1 MNEVGSRGSGK
12 CRPRGAVAALSF
24 MLVFC
29 SPTFA
34 EEPREV
40 HGSSDAYSAQGV
52 TLAWG
57 ILRGGDEASTQVV
70 LRVVADPHVYATI
83 AVAGK
88 NPFSG
93 QERVLQ
99 PATATS
105 AGIDVRVPRPQYAD
119 FPRTEVRFYA
129 AASATAPALVVYYLG
144 VPDTTPEFLDAT
156 RLDAYLTD
164 RIARARAGGKTP

>member
-1 MNEVGSRGSGK
+1 L
-12 CRPRGAVAALSF
+12 CTLAL
-24 MLVFC
+24 C

-57 ILRGGDEASTQVV
+57 ILRGGDEASTLVV
-70 LRVVADPHVYATI
+70 LRVIADSRVYATV
-83 AVAGK
+83 AVAGR

-99 PATATS
+99 PATAAS
-105 AGIDVRVPRPQYAD
+105 ASIDVRVPRPQYAD

-144 VPDTTPEFLDAT
+144 VPDTTPEFPDAT
-156 RLDAYLTD
+156 KLDAYLID